1 MELKNEAL
9 KLNIQLNDSD
19 INKFDLYYEFLVD
32 YNQNVNLT
40 AITEYDDVMIKHFY
54 DSLILSKAL
63 PDTNITLLDVG
74 AGAGFPSVPNAIVNS
89 KIDVTIVDSLNKRIV
104 FLNELIKKLELKNV
118 KAIHARAE
126 EYAINNREKFDFVTA
141 RAVAR
146 LNILIELCM
155 PFVKVG
161 GFFVAMKSKDAD
173 DEMKEAINGIKLLGG
188 EVVSKMDFKLP
199 YDMGERELILIKKI
213 KNTPIKYPRKF
224 SIIKNKPLN

>member
-74 AGAGFPSVPNAIVNS
+74 AGAGFPSVP
-89 KIDVTIVDSLNKRIV
+89 
-104 FLNELIKKLELKNV
+104 
-118 KAIHARAE
+118 
-126 EYAINNREKFDFVTA
+126 
-141 RAVAR
+141 
-146 LNILIELCM
+146 
-155 PFVKVG
+155 VG
-161 GFFVAMKSKDAD
+161 TPGPEPAGAGGLGRQRGGGRGMD
-173 DEMKEAINGIKLLGG
+173 GGG
-188 EVVSKMDFKLP
+188 ELP
-199 YDMGERELILIKKI
+199 LCAAGPEAGPEAGAGRGALL
-213 KNTPIKYPRKF
+213 
-224 SIIKNKPLN
+224 